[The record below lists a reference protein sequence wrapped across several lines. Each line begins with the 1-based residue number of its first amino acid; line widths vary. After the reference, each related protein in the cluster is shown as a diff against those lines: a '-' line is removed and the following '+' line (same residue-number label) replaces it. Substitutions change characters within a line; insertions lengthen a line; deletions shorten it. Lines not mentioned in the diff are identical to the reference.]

1 MVDPVLKQVLCPG
14 SESAPKRQRL
24 LWQTDRKR
32 LFGPCRVKFFAAK
45 VPKGPKVANFP
56 QACLKTEGSFRPK
69 RIENGII

>member
-24 LWQTDRKR
+24 NGKPIGKGYSGRAESSFLPRKS
-32 LFGPCRVKFFAAK
+32 
-45 VPKGPKVANFP
+45 PKGPKVANFP